1 MLPVETTEALF
12 PTPCAV
18 GRLTLRPMT
27 LAHAALLE
35 TAGADMARG
44 VTPDSILL
52 FAWVLAM
59 DGAEVRRV
67 AASADRVPAFRAW
80 CERHDPDPYAL
91 AEAVCRAVR
100 TAFAAFVPP
109 EAEGGG
115 ETVFASA
122 KGFGWPLEIAECLC
136 HEYGWTLD
144 AALDTPLATAY
155 ALVNCARQRNGGRN
169 GGPDY
174 YGRIQMAEAAR
185 AFRKARRAREQA
197 AQGGETREEP
207 KEADGNG

>member
-12 PTPCAV
+12 PPSGAV
-18 GRLTLRPMT
+18 GKLTLRPMT

-67 AASADRVPAFRAW
+67 AASADLVPSFRAW
-80 CERHDPDPYAL
+80 CGRHDPDPCAL
-91 AEAVCRAVR
+91 AEAVCRIVR
-100 TAFAAFVPP
+100 AASAAFVPP

-115 ETVFASA
+115 QTVFASA

-155 ALVNCARQRNGGRN
+155 ALINCARQRNGGKN

-185 AFRKARRAREQA
+185 AFRRAREERERA
-197 AQGGETREEP
+197 AREEATD
-207 KEADGNG
+207 KEAGGNG